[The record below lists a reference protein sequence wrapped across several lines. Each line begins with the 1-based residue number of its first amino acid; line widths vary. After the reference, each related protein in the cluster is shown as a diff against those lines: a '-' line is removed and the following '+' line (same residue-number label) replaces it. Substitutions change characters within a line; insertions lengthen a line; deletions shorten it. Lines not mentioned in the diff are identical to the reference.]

1 MAVTSPSSRSP
12 FVRSRKHAAP
22 SSTVRSHA
30 SGVAAAAALMALGA
44 PALAQTSPAPTAQAR
59 PAAPAEATL
68 PAVKVEAERDAGLL
82 APVMAPSPKFTAPL
96 LDTPKTV
103 TVIPQEVIRETGA
116 TTLQEILR
124 SSPGITFGNAEGG
137 NPMGDQPF
145 IRGMDAQSSTF
156 VDGMRDIGASSREAF
171 NIESV
176 QVIKGA
182 DSAFAGRGGAGG
194 SIDII
199 TKKAKNENFFNGD
212 LGLGSDRYKRG
223 TIDLNRVV
231 SEGTAVRLNAMAH
244 DADIPGRDGPKAERW
259 GLAPTVT
266 FGMGTPTEVS
276 LSWQHLQTHNMPD
289 GGVPW
294 AFSNS
299 AAAGQPGGT
308 IVRPTYG
315 NSRDNWYG
323 LTSRDHEREKSDMLT
338 GTIEH
343 RFSADNKFRN
353 SLRYSRS
360 SQDYVWTQ
368 PDDSRGNV
376 QRGFVWRRG
385 NIRDSDVRSLQNVSE
400 FTGKAKTGSLEHS
413 FAAGLELSHEKS
425 DVYSTT
431 YNNAATANCTA
442 AGPWCATLNNPDS
455 SGAWNVPY
463 TLPATPVKNRINTA
477 ALYAFDTIK
486 FNEQWMLNG
495 GLRMDHYRLRAE
507 SLSSTTPYEQ
517 SRNDTLWNYQL
528 GLVYKPAP
536 NGSIYANIGSASRP
550 GGATLGNGSEDLAI
564 TTDALASLKPEKT
577 RSMELGTKWDLLDQR
592 LSFTAAL
599 FRNEVTNS
607 RITENGITY
616 MGGNKVVDGVEFGVS
631 GTLAPGL
638 SVFGGYTYMDS
649 KQKDVGA
656 GSAAAGQPYMN
667 TPKHSLSL
675 WTSYKPSAAWTLG
688 LGVYAQSSVNQGY
701 VRSTVDGG
709 IVTKQ
714 APGYAR
720 VDAMVSYRFTRQLAL
735 QLNLYNLT
743 NKTYYSG
750 VRSPHY
756 ASIAP
761 GRSAVATLNFSY

>member
-1 MAVTSPSSRSP
+1 MAVSSPSSRSP
-12 FVRSRKHAAP
+12 FIRGRKHAAP
-22 SSTVRSHA
+22 TPAVRAHTT
-30 SGVAAAAALMALGA
+30 GVAAAALMALGT
-44 PALAQTSPAPTAQAR
+44 PALAQTGAGPAPAG
-59 PAAPAEATL
+59 EVVL
-68 PAVKVEAERDAGLL
+68 PSVRVEAERDEGWLP
-82 APVMAPSPKFTAPL
+82 PVNAPSPKFTAPL

-103 TVIPQEVIRETGA
+103 QVIPQEVIRETGA

-156 VDGMRDIGASSREAF
+156 VDGMRDIGAGSREAF

-199 TKKAKNENFFNGD
+199 TKKAKNQNFFNGD
-212 LGLGSDRYKRG
+212 LGLGSASYKRG
-223 TIDLNRVV
+223 TIDLNRVMG
-231 SEGTAVRLNAMAH
+231 EGTAVRLNAMAH
-244 DADIPGRDGPKAERW
+244 DADIPGRDGPTARRW
-259 GLAPTVT
+259 GLAPTVS

-294 AFSNS
+294 QYSNT
-299 AAAGQPGGT
+299 AAAGLPGGT
-308 IVRPTYG
+308 LIRPTYG

-323 LTSRDHEREKSDMLT
+323 LTSRDNEREKSDMLT

-343 RFSADNKFRN
+343 KFSADNKFRN
-353 SLRYSRS
+353 SFRYTRS
-360 SQDYVWTQ
+360 AQDYAWTQ

-376 QRGFVWRRG
+376 LRGFVWRRG
-385 NIRDSDVRSLQNVSE
+385 NLRDADVRTVQNVSE
-400 FTGKAKTGSLEHS
+400 FTGKARTGSLEHS
-413 FAAGLELSHEKS
+413 FSTGLELSHEKS

-431 YNNAATANCTA
+431 YSNAATANCTSA
-442 AGPWCATLNNPDS
+442 SAWCATLDNPDGS
-455 SGAWNVPY
+455 VPWNVPY
-463 TLPATPVKNRINTA
+463 SFPASPVRNRIQTA
-477 ALYAFDTIK
+477 ALYGFDTVK
-486 FNEQWMLNG
+486 FNDQWLLNG
-495 GLRMDHYRLRAE
+495 GLRLDHYRIHAV
-507 SLSSTTPYEQ
+507 SQSGTTPYDQ
-517 SRNDTLWNYQL
+517 SRNDTLLNYQL

-564 TTDALASLKPEKT
+564 TTDALAQLKPEKT
-577 RSMELGTKWDLLDQR
+577 RSMELGTKWDLVDQR
-592 LSFTAAL
+592 LAVTAAL
-599 FRNEVTNS
+599 FRNEVTNV

-616 MGGNKVVDGVEFGVS
+616 MGGDKVVNGVEFGLS

-638 SVFGGYTYMDS
+638 SLFGGYTYMDS
-649 KQKDVGA
+649 KQKNVGA
-656 GSAAAGQPYMN
+656 GSAANGQPYMN

-675 WTSYKPSAAWTLG
+675 WTSYKPAPAWTLG

-701 VRSTVDGG
+701 VRSSVDGG
-709 IVTKQ
+709 VVTKQ
-714 APGYAR
+714 VPGYAR
-720 VDAMVSYRFTRQLAL
+720 FDAMLAYRFTRQLAL
-735 QLNLYNLT
+735 QLNVYNLT
-743 NKTYYSG
+743 NKVYYSG